1 MNPIGD
7 EMHLPGSDA
16 GNDTLRRELEELLQA
31 ASDILS
37 RAKTNQNGAL
47 KAPSSLGRQ

>member
-7 EMHLPGSDA
+7 EVHVPGSDA
-16 GNDTLRRELEELLQA
+16 GSDSLRRELEELLQA

-37 RAKTNQNGAL
+37 RAKTNQGGAPE
-47 KAPSSLGRQ
+47 ASSLGRQ